1 MFGLRFPQ
9 DPQLEII
16 LSETGFQQIPGSA
29 ASGDFSCRPG
39 KRAGGKDGKAGRL
52 RAEVP
57 GQRRKDR
64 SGDGRKPG
72 DDDRKAE
79 EGEMEEDGN
88 DKRTDGDR
96 RKTERRRQ
104 KGRDG

>member
-1 MFGLRFPQ
+1 M
-9 DPQLEII
+9 
-16 LSETGFQQIPGSA
+16 
-29 ASGDFSCRPG
+29 
-39 KRAGGKDGKAGRL
+39 

-64 SGDGRKPG
+64 GGDGRTGAATEESPAVMTERPRREKWRKTATTKGRTAMTARPAG
-72 DDDRKAE
+72 DGREVK
-79 EGEMEEDGN
+79 EGGMEEDGN